1 MAKWIARNALGPI
14 KATKIKYEWIQR
26 GEKFNIFD
34 YDIKL
39 SLYANNQWVNF
50 DLNETELELWSK
62 HFVPVEYIVITD
74 RYKNLFVLNRWVP
87 KEQIKKKMWVK

>member
-1 MAKWIARNALGPI
+1 MAKWIPRNALGPI
-14 KATKIKYEWIQR
+14 KAEKIKYEWIQR

-39 SLYANNQWVNF
+39 SLYANNQWVHF

-62 HFVPVEYIVITD
+62 KFVPVEYIVITD
-74 RYKNLFVLNRWVP
+74 KYKYLYVLNRWVP
-87 KEQIKKKMWVK
+87 KEQIKKKMWAK